1 MYKQSSWCHF
11 QTEKNVLLVNFSRNI
26 LNKLQSRFFE
36 MFISSKCLIRFVY
49 LNNEKPHIKVH
60 NLILQKQEFNSRKK
74 KTKTVNK
81 WPSVVVYI
89 VGSCAHDC
97 VYFSQELTKRRKH
110 QHIKC
115 HYIWWSHAVLTKI
128 SKKRKKE
135 YCACNNFGV
144 RLQQQTVMKCKKH
157 YVIASNSIGFFFHP
171 HCSSKTKRK
180 KHVKQPRVFW
190 QIYDMFRATARL
202 FHYRITAHNEHT
214 GFDFSSSFFHGS
226 NQQH

>member
-115 HYIWWSHAVLTKI
+115 HYIWWSHAVLKKI

-135 YCACNNFGV
+135 FCACNNFGV

-157 YVIASNSIGFFFHP
+157 
-171 HCSSKTKRK
+171 
-180 KHVKQPRVFW
+180 
-190 QIYDMFRATARL
+190 
-202 FHYRITAHNEHT
+202 
-214 GFDFSSSFFHGS
+214 
-226 NQQH
+226 